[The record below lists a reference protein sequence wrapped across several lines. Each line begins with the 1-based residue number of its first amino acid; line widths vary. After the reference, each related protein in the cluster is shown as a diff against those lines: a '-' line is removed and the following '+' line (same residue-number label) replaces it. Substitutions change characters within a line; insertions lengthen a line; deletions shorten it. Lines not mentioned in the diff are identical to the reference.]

1 MKKKEMRK
9 KRHLKQE
16 LRKKRNTQGHLCPL
30 WEVLPETVTK
40 FAEEL
45 DSKVEEIGLSLILGD
60 LRGET
65 H

>member
-16 LRKKRNTQGHLCPL
+16 LRKKSNTQGHLCTL
-30 WEVLPETVTK
+30 LEVLPETVTTSD
-40 FAEEL
+40 EEL